1 MFQVLLHW
9 LDSDCDCQLP
19 DGSIPAR
26 VFFGVPQGSLLGHI
40 LFIIYSAPLNCLT
53 KLTHSVSSQSW
64 FCWSHTATSV
74 LSSDQIHATV
84 LTMQTIMHLWP
95 EDLDDTK
102 QTETEWQD
110 RGYPHAWSQI
120 EPFFL
125 TLSLL
130 LFVLALPT
138 FRLRSLLATLV
149 SWFHWDN
156 VTYSRQAHYNCTVCC
171 FAYVEIRR
179 ISSIRQYCSDRRSS
193 HNTCLC
199 LCFLQGK
206 VPRRRPFFLL
216 LPFPLYV
223 FYTFFSHNTC
233 LCLCSLQ
240 GKVPRRRRRP
250 FFPFHIVC
258 VLYIFLQLFVRRIV
272 P

>member
-138 FRLRSLLATLV
+138 FRSRPVLAALV
-149 SWFHWDN
+149 SWLQITWLLTSTFQLSAVLLMWKSDASALS
-156 VTYSRQAHYNCTVCC
+156 TSTWLLKQPKL
-171 FAYVEIRR
+171 
-179 ISSIRQYCSDRRSS
+179 SS
-193 HNTCLC
+193 
-199 LCFLQGK
+199 
-206 VPRRRPFFLL
+206 VLL
-216 LPFPLYV
+216 
-223 FYTFFSHNTC
+223 FSPN
-233 LCLCSLQ
+233 
-240 GKVPRRRRRP
+240 
-250 FFPFHIVC
+250 
-258 VLYIFLQLFVRRIV
+258 
-272 P
+272 